1 MLKVKNTFVKLE
13 GIYVVKTHDRKRK
26 IILRNNSQIVSN
38 LMRNVN
44 PCFKETPRNIYKT
57 NTKRLTQ

>member
-26 IILRNNSQIVSN
+26 IILRNNGQIFFEFDN
-38 LMRNVN
+38 Y
-44 PCFKETPRNIYKT
+44 KDTDPRI
-57 NTKRLTQ
+57 